1 MLGEDEVDEFERDS
15 FSELA
20 NAKGRGVLKPVSTRG
35 AHGGLSGLSL
45 GQRKSSSRVAATPDP
60 PVAKP
65 VDVSRDSGWEA
76 SFDGAGGSDG
86 AETNALGHADK
97 DETQVNADARTA
109 EVTDPPTSGA
119 RP

>member
-1 MLGEDEVDEFERDS
+1 MLGEDEVDEFERES

-20 NAKGRGVLKPVSTRG
+20 NAKGRGVLTPVSTRG
-35 AHGGLSGLSL
+35 AGGVSGLSL
-45 GQRKSSSRVAATPDP
+45 GQRKSSSRVAVTRDP

-76 SFDGAGGSDG
+76 SFDGAGDSDG
-86 AETNALGHADK
+86 AKMNASGHADK
-97 DETQVNADARTA
+97 DETQVNANARTA
-109 EVTDPPTSGA
+109 QVIDPHTTGA